1 MADQQTWN
9 AARLIPTSGIN
20 GAEEQ
25 ERRATSALLAVM
37 SAVREFARSVL
48 GPLGAPAGVVE
59 TFIEVPFDMA
69 DGRRIFPDGL
79 IRVKRGAKVWTALV
93 EVKTGANTL
102 TAEQLEQYLD
112 VARDRGYDH
121 LITISNELPAAAGTH
136 PTPVDKR
143 KLKKV
148 SLHHYSWTEILSLA
162 VLQRQFRGVADP
174 DQSWILGELIRY
186 LEHPKSGALEFDDM
200 GPSWVPLREA
210 VASGTL
216 RPNDKTATDVALRF
230 DALLR
235 FASLRLGRQ
244 LGTEVVPV
252 LSRAESDNPGIR
264 TSALASRLVSDGM
277 LAGELRIPNA
287 VSTLKVAADLRASKV
302 TGSFDIDA
310 PREGRPLTRINWL
323 LRQLKTAPDTT
334 RVEAF
339 TLRSRVATAELLRDV
354 RDAPAKL
361 IGEPGKELKAFTV
374 ACTFPMGAK
383 RGTGRGGFIDSVLH
397 AVESTYEDIG
407 QSLKPWSAA
416 PPRLRSQEEVEV
428 DTSIAEE
435 LVSTALSSVDESGAD

>member
-1 MADQQTWN
+1 VVDQQTWN

-48 GPLGAPAGVVE
+48 GPLGAPTGAVE
-59 TFIEVPFDMA
+59 TFIEVPFDLA

-79 IRVKRGAKVWTALV
+79 IRVKRGTKVWTALV

-102 TAEQLEQYLD
+102 TTEQLEQYLD
-112 VARDRGYDH
+112 VARDRGYDY

-148 SLHHYSWTEILSLA
+148 SLQHYSWTEILSLA

-186 LEHPKSGALEFDDM
+186 LEHPKSGAMEFDDM
-200 GPSWVPLREA
+200 GASWVPLRDA

-216 RPNDKTATDVALRF
+216 RANDKTATDVALRF

-244 LGTEVVPV
+244 LGTEVIPV
-252 LSRAESDNPGIR
+252 LTRAESDNPALR
-264 TSALASRLVSDGM
+264 TSALASRLVSEGV
-277 LAGELRIPNA
+277 LVGELRIPNA
-287 VSTLKVAADLRASKV
+287 VSPLKVTADLRASKV
-302 TGSFDIDA
+302 TCSFEIDA

-323 LRQLKTAPDTT
+323 LRQLKSAPDMT

-339 TLRSRVATAELLRDV
+339 ALRSRVATAELLRDV
-354 RDAPAKL
+354 REAPAKL
-361 IGEPGKELKAFTV
+361 IGEPGKELKSFTV

-407 QSLKPWSAA
+407 QALKPWSAA
-416 PPRLRSQEEVEV
+416 PPRLRSQEDVEV
-428 DTSIAEE
+428 DTSVDEA
-435 LVSTALSSVDESGAD
+435 LVSTALSSVDESTEG

>member
-1 MADQQTWN
+1 MPEQQTWN

-37 SAVREFARSVL
+37 GAVREFARTLL
-48 GPLGAPAGVVE
+48 GPLGAPAGSVE
-59 TFIEVPFDMA
+59 TFIEVPFDLA

-79 IRVKRGAKVWTALV
+79 IRVKRGSKVWTALV

-102 TAEQLEQYLD
+102 ATEQLEQYLD
-112 VARDRGYDH
+112 VARDRGYDY

-136 PTPVDKR
+136 PTALDRR
-143 KLKKV
+143 KLRKV
-148 SLHHYSWTEILSLA
+148 SVHHYSWTEILSHA

-186 LEHPKSGALEFDDM
+186 LEHPKSGAMEFEDM

-216 RPNDKTATDVALRF
+216 RSNDKTATDVALRF

-252 LSRAESDNPGIR
+252 LTRSESDNPALR
-264 TSALASRLVSDGM
+264 TSALAGRLVADGV
-277 LAGELRIPNA
+277 LTGELRIPNA
-287 VSTLKVAADLRASKV
+287 VSPLRVSADLRASKV
-302 TGSFDIDA
+302 TCSFEIDA

-323 LRQLKTAPDTT
+323 LRQLKAAPDTT
-334 RVEAF
+334 RIEASV
-339 TLRSRVATAELLRDV
+339 LRSRVATAELLRDL

-361 IGEPGKELKAFTV
+361 VGDPAKELKSFTV
-374 ACTFPMGAK
+374 ASTFPMGTK
-383 RGTGRGGFIDSVLH
+383 RGTGRGGFIDSVLN
-397 AVESTYEDIG
+397 AVETTYETIG

-416 PPRLRSQEEVEV
+416 PPRLRSQEDVEV
-428 DTSIAEE
+428 DLTVDAA
-435 LVSTALSSVDESGAD
+435 LVSTALSSVDED